1 MVTAPA
7 YGPGPRAVSGNGT
20 RGGYRLRVKEERR
33 ELAGLLAIAV
43 VFAIACVFLG
53 RWQYHRFQAKYAAD
67 HLVGNNYRA
76 HPVDIDTL
84 LPTPSATLPGKDR
97 WRAVKVTGQYDAA
110 AQVVVRNR
118 PFGGAYGY
126 EVLAPFRPASGGS
139 DLLVDRGWIESGTT
153 GAAPNSI
160 PAVPTGTV
168 TVTAHLLPSE
178 ARKTTDLPQGQ
189 FDSIDLDQIQAQTG
203 TPLLR
208 AYGVLSDQAPAA
220 ASVPALLPEPDDGGY
235 WGVNLSYAFQWGL
248 FAVGALAFPFI
259 FLRRRRRLAEEDAA
273 AAAAALD
280 PTAVP
285 VTVPKRK
292 VRIWD
297 EEDG

>member
-1 MVTAPA
+1 MS
-7 YGPGPRAVSGNGT
+7 AVG
-20 RGGYRLRVKEERR
+20 KEQRR

-76 HPVDIDTL
+76 QPVALGAL
-84 LPTPSATLPGKDR
+84 LPSSSSRLADKDK
-97 WRAVKVTGQYDAA
+97 WRAVKVTGRYDAA
-110 AQVVVRNR
+110 GQVVVRNR

-126 EVLAPFRPASGGS
+126 EVLAPFQPASGGT

-160 PAVPTGTV
+160 PIPPSGPVTV
-168 TVTAHLLPSE
+168 TVHLLPSE
-178 ARKTTDLPQGQ
+178 GHKTTDLPPGQ
-189 FDSIDLDQIQAQTG
+189 FDSIDLSQIQARTG
-203 TPLLR
+203 IALLP
-208 AYGVLSDQAPAA
+208 AYGVLSHQSPAA
-220 ASVPALLPEPDDGGY
+220 GSVPALLPKPDDGGY

-273 AAAAALD
+273 AEAAALD
-280 PTAVP
+280 PSAEP

-297 EEDG
+297 EEDE

>member
-1 MVTAPA
+1 
-7 YGPGPRAVSGNGT
+7 
-20 RGGYRLRVKEERR
+20 VKEQRR

-76 HPVDIDTL
+76 QPVDVSTL
-84 LPTPSATLPGKDR
+84 LPTPASTLPGRDR
-97 WRAVKVTGQYDAA
+97 WRAVRVTGQYDAA

-126 EVLAPFRPASGGS
+126 EVLTPFAPASGGA

-160 PAVPTGTV
+160 PTPPTGTV

-178 ARKTTDLPQGQ
+178 AHKTATLPDGQ
-189 FDSIDLDQIQAQTG
+189 FDSIDLDQIQARTG
-203 TPLLR
+203 TPLLQ
-208 AYGVLSDQAPAA
+208 AYGVLSHQSPAPAT
-220 ASVPALLPEPDDGGY
+220 VPALLPKPDDGGY

-248 FAVGALAFPFI
+248 FAIGALAFPFI
-259 FLRRRRRLAEEDAA
+259 FLRRRRRLAAEDAA
-273 AAAAALD
+273 AESAALD
-280 PTAVP
+280 PTAEP

-297 EEDG
+297 EEDE

>member
-1 MVTAPA
+1 V
-7 YGPGPRAVSGNGT
+7 
-20 RGGYRLRVKEERR
+20 GGYRRVVSAAGKEQRR

-76 HPVDIDTL
+76 QPVAVDTL
-84 LPTPSATLPGKDR
+84 LPGPSSTLAGKDK
-97 WRAVKVTGQYDAA
+97 WRAVRLKGQYDAA

-126 EVLAPFRPASGGS
+126 EVLAPFRPASGGA

-160 PAVPTGTV
+160 PAPPSGTI

-178 ARKTTDLPQGQ
+178 GPKTSDLPKGQ
-189 FDSIDLDQIQAQTG
+189 FDSIDLDQIQAQIG

-208 AYGVLSDQAPAA
+208 AYGVLSHQSPAA
-220 ASVPALLPEPDDGGY
+220 EAVPALLPEPDDGGY

-273 AAAAALD
+273 AEAAALD
-280 PTAVP
+280 PTAEP

-297 EEDG
+297 EEDE

>member
-1 MVTAPA
+1 
-7 YGPGPRAVSGNGT
+7 
-20 RGGYRLRVKEERR
+20 VKEQRR

-43 VFAIACVFLG
+43 VFALVCVVLG

-76 HPVDIDTL
+76 EPVDIGRL
-84 LPTPSATLPGKDR
+84 LPTPASTLSGQDR
-97 WRAVKVTGQYDAA
+97 WLAVRVTGQYDAD

-126 EVLAPFRPASGGS
+126 EVLAPFAPSSGGT

-153 GAAPNSI
+153 GAAPDSI
-160 PAVPTGTV
+160 PPTPTGTV

-178 ARKTTDLPQGQ
+178 AHKTATLPAGQ

-208 AYGVLSDQAPAA
+208 AYGVLSHQSPAPAT
-220 ASVPALLPEPDDGGY
+220 VPALLPEPDDGGY

-248 FAVGALAFPFI
+248 FAIGALAFPFI
-259 FLRRRRRLAEEDAA
+259 FLRRRRRLAAEDAA
-273 AAAAALD
+273 AEAAALD
-280 PTAVP
+280 PTAEP
-285 VTVPKRK
+285 VTVPKRR

-297 EEDG
+297 EEDE